1 MSVQSRMPV
10 SGRNARFEPD
20 LIVQSTV
27 NILKNGDSLR
37 DTHFRNDTLARL
49 NLNVSVRVGVRFAF
63 KLLIQSER
71 QLAEEPKKSSLS
83 VCYT

>member
-1 MSVQSRMPV
+1 MPV

-63 KLLIQSER
+63 KSLIQSEC
-71 QLAEEPKKSSLS
+71 QLVEEAMKNSLS
-83 VCYT
+83 VYYT